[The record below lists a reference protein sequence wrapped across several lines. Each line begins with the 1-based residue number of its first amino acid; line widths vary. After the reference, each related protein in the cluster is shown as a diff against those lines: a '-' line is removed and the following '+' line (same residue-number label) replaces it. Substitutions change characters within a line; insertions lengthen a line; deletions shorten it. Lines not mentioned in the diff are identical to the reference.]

1 MQKRY
6 QPKVNSESAKPM
18 RKIAISNQKGGV
30 GKTTTAANLSASVAE
45 LGKDVLII
53 DMDPQSN
60 LSVHMGVEVQRNQP
74 SVYALMRGEC
84 SPEDALYE
92 TPVAGLK
99 LIPANIDLA
108 GLEVE
113 LSTEP
118 LGREK
123 CLSNA
128 LQSIESDFDYIFI
141 DCPPSL
147 GLLTLNAMCAA
158 NEIFI
163 PLQTEFFALQG
174 LGRLMQTV
182 RLVQKSLDSQTEVTG
197 LIACMF
203 DVRTSLA
210 TEVLEEIKQH
220 FGDILFDT
228 VVRKNVR
235 LAEAPSFGTPVSAY
249 DSDCYGTE
257 DYRSLAREVINMTET
272 TDQPAAEDS
281 TPPLPDTPKQ
291 EIAKAS

>member
-1 MQKRY
+1 
-6 QPKVNSESAKPM
+6 
-18 RKIAISNQKGGV
+18 
-30 GKTTTAANLSASVAE
+30 
-45 LGKDVLII
+45 
-53 DMDPQSN
+53 MDPQSN
-60 LSVHMGVEVQRNQP
+60 LSVHLGAEVERGEP
-74 SVYALMRGEC
+74 SVYTLMRGEC
-84 SPEDALYE
+84 QPEDTICD
-92 TPVAGLK
+92 TPVEGLK

-113 LSTEP
+113 LSIEK
-118 LGREK
+118 LGRER
-123 CLSNA
+123 CLANA
-128 LQSIESDFDYIFI
+128 LQGVENDFDYLFI

-158 NEIFI
+158 DEIFI

-182 RLVQKSLDSQTEVTG
+182 NLVQNSLDSRTTVTG
-197 LIACMF
+197 IIACMF

-210 TEVLEEIKQH
+210 TEVLEEIRDH

-235 LAEAPSFGTPVSAY
+235 LAEAPSFGTPVSNY

-257 DYRSLAREVINMTET
+257 DYRSLAREVLNMTDTAE
-272 TDQPAAEDS
+272 QPAAEDS
-281 TPPLPDTPKQ
+281 TPPLPRTTEQ
-291 EIAKAS
+291 MAKAS